1 MSSINNWY
9 GENNIN
15 WGKSYSESWWGN
27 VNEVNNWGILYPA
40 TAEGSIIYADTTLF
54 TADMTGYTADIGNDS
69 VVVSPDTTPPVITIT
84 GSSSI
89 SLNVG
94 DSYTDAGAT
103 ATDNIDGNLT
113 SSIITSGTVDTAT
126 AGTYTITYS
135 VSDAA
140 GNSTSASRTVIV
152 ASNATPGTVTNTT
165 WNYLVHVVERFTD
178 VRFGA
183 SLNYGG
189 NTYSGFTYNL
199 SDFTAANGIDPSAVA
214 TRSMRIDTNSIDV
227 GTFIAD
233 ANGVLVD
240 SADNH
245 SVSIFFFPPYAAFST
260 PVYMKIALNAA
271 DFLTNP
277 YNPYPIYKLEQ
288 VNGYVQVTQKIIS

>member
-27 VNEVNNWGILYPA
+27 VNELNSWGILYPA

-69 VVVSPDTTPPVITIT
+69 VVVSND
-84 GSSSI
+84 
-89 SLNVG
+89 
-94 DSYTDAGAT
+94 
-103 ATDNIDGNLT
+103 
-113 SSIITSGTVDTAT
+113 
-126 AGTYTITYS
+126 
-135 VSDAA
+135 
-140 GNSTSASRTVIV
+140 
-152 ASNATPGTVTNTT
+152 TPGTVTNTT
-165 WNYLVHVVERFTD
+165 WNYMVYVTERFTD
-178 VRFGA
+178 IRFYA
-183 SLNYGG
+183 NLNYGG
-189 NTYSGFTYNL
+189 NTYPGFTYNL
-199 SDFTAANGIDPSAVA
+199 SDFTVANGIDPSAAA

-260 PVYMKIALNAA
+260 PVYMKIALTAN
-271 DFLTNP
+271 DFLSNP
-277 YNPYPIYKLEQ
+277 YTSYPIYKLEQ

>member
-15 WGKSYSESWWGN
+15 WGKYYSESWWGS
-27 VNEVNNWGILYPA
+27 VNELNSWGIIYPA
-40 TAEGSIIYADTTLF
+40 TAQGSIIYADTTLF
-54 TADMTGYTADIGNDS
+54 TADTTFFTADIGNDS

-94 DSYTDAGAT
+94 DSYTEAGAT

-165 WNYLVHVVERFTD
+165 WNYLVYVTERFTD
-178 VRFGA
+178 VRFSA
-183 SLNYGG
+183 NLNYGA
-189 NTYSGFTYNL
+189 NTYPGFTYNL
-199 SDFTAANGIDPSAVA
+199 SDFTVANGIDPTAVA

-245 SVSIFFFPPYAAFST
+245 SVSIFFFPPYAAFLT
-260 PVYMKIALNAA
+260 PVYMKIALTAN
-271 DFLTNP
+271 DFLSNP
-277 YNPYPIYKLEQ
+277 YTSYPIYKLEQ
-288 VNGYVQVTQKIIS
+288 VNGYIQVTQKIIS